1 MSAAPTSVSV
11 IVPVHDG
18 ARFLSEALRSVNRQ
32 TLPAGEIIVVVDG
45 SSDGS
50 ADIVRREHPDVVLV
64 RQSGAG
70 AAEARN
76 AGAQRARCEAL
87 AFFDHDDVWLPER
100 NAALLHAWSANPE
113 ADVICGAFRLLVE
126 PGESDDERLSRAEGG
141 QAPFL
146 VRALMIRRSCW
157 LALGGM
163 RSQRDCAEDLDLYL
177 RLREAG
183 ANILRVDA
191 ATLIYRTHGANQ
203 SRAAARD
210 SSALLSTLRSAV
222 LRRRG

>member
-18 ARFLSEALRSVNRQ
+18 ARFLSEALRSVNNQ

-87 AFFDHDDVWLPER
+87 ASSTMMMSGCG
-100 NAALLHAWSANPE
+100 NATLRCSTPGAQILRPTSSAAHFACWSSPGKVTTNGSVAPKAVRRRSWSA
-113 ADVICGAFRLLVE
+113 
-126 PGESDDERLSRAEGG
+126 
-141 QAPFL
+141 
-146 VRALMIRRSCW
+146 RS
-157 LALGGM
+157 
-163 RSQRDCAEDLDLYL
+163 
-177 RLREAG
+177 
-183 ANILRVDA
+183 
-191 ATLIYRTHGANQ
+191 
-203 SRAAARD
+203 
-210 SSALLSTLRSAV
+210 
-222 LRRRG
+222 

>member
-1 MSAAPTSVSV
+1 MSAAPTSISV
-11 IVPVHDG
+11 IVPVHNG
-18 ARFLSEALRSVNRQ
+18 ARFLSEALRSVKSQ
-32 TLPAGEIIVVVDG
+32 TLPADEIIVVDDG
-45 SSDGS
+45 SSDAS

-64 RQSGAG
+64 RLLGAD

-76 AGAQRARCEAL
+76 VGAQRARYEAL

-113 ADVICGAFRLLVE
+113 ADVICGAFRLAVE
-126 PGESDDERLSRAEGG
+126 LGESDDERLSRAEGG

-163 RSQRDCAEDLDLYL
+163 RSERDDAEDLDLYL

-183 ANILRVDA
+183 VNILRIDA

-203 SRAAARD
+203 SRAAARN
-210 SSALLSTLRSAV
+210 SSALLSTLREAIQ
-222 LRRRG
+222 RRRA